1 RKSGQQEIVTRIC
14 RHGGSRIKLVVQCFQ
29 KNIQIKKMENPKEIA
44 KFVTMFMENIV
55 TAADLFCKNYAA
67 MQTNFELAQ
76 AVIKWK
82 PYSSG
87 TNPFWEAITFGCQ
100 TIVSQLIDAIKV
112 LGKFEEMLG
121 IIRSGL
127 LDFRNRVQLKETIYT
142 FNKSNELLKICQQY
156 AIDAQKTELFIAVAF
171 QKVSK
176 SKEVEN
182 AFKNIKKIMQD
193 MKETKKEKMKLQL
206 EKNKIDEKMGG
217 LAKNFGD
224 VQEKLIACEFEIFI
238 AQRIEDI
245 SKEWSEQKNNEYQQQ
260 MQNFVSWCNSDK
272 LDTVQDISIQFMEDC
287 KNIVSERI
295 KKEKENAEKNKREI
309 NHFNL
314 KLEEE
319 KAKKNNLIGSASQR
333 IQELEQKIDK
343 LENKLKDI
351 FKSIDIT
358 ENIDPSIFE
367 QFFKCCEKLEDG
379 LNLNKKCLQN
389 VESSTRAI
397 SQWFEK
403 NNSRSGS
410 IEVLLEKNGLQIL
423 TPFLSK
429 LGVSSIAHL
438 KFRDKKAFEDK
449 FSKPLIQNGADKKDI
464 KKLEDFCQKLTPCLP
479 NLNKSIESGSK
490 EEGLVIDVANHLE
503 NFLKKTST
511 NTKSKK
517 CAVAYIANIDKNTSD
532 WYCPRNNIH
541 CINVRKNLKSLKKK
555 IYNSRK
561 ELINTSLIVRSA
573 VCTRNCNTKRNKE
586 MNEKQKQK
594 TSDFVV
600 KEFSTLVVPQFTWNF
615 T

>member
-1 RKSGQQEIVTRIC
+1 
-14 RHGGSRIKLVVQCFQ
+14 
-29 KNIQIKKMENPKEIA
+29 MENPKEIA

-127 LDFRNRVQLKETIYT
+127 LDFRNRVQLKETMSLAMQSIKDT
-142 FNKSNELLKICQQY
+142 FDKSNELLKICQQY

-389 VESSTRAI
+389 VESSIRAI
-397 SQWFEK
+397 SQCAIRKKWIA
-403 NNSRSGS
+403 N
-410 IEVLLEKNGLQIL
+410 I

-503 NFLKKTST
+503 NYLKKKLQRIQNKEICTLSVISRSWISFLSRKYRQKT
-511 NTKSKK
+511 LL
-517 CAVAYIANIDKNTSD
+517 V
-532 WYCPRNNIH
+532 H
-541 CINVRKNLKSLKKK
+541 CINVRKKLRIHLKKKKK

-561 ELINTSLIVRSA
+561 ELI
-573 VCTRNCNTKRNKE
+573 
-586 MNEKQKQK
+586 
-594 TSDFVV
+594 
-600 KEFSTLVVPQFTWNF
+600 STLLYI
-615 T
+615 